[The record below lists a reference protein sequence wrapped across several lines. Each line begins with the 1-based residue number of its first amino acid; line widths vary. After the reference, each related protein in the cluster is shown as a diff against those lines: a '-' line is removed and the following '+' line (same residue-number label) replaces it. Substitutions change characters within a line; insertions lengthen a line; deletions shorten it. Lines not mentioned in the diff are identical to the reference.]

1 MSLLKG
7 LTTPQR
13 YMFTLLVCVAAVLGY
28 LLYDTTSDNIR
39 GQKLLKEANEENLDL
54 SQDIEIVKQKYD
66 RLETELKAL
75 DKRVVKISY
84 KKAPKKKRLYAAG
97 NSSKKKSKYSKS
109 KVNYKKLYFDL
120 KRKCY
125 TKTSAYKK
133 SKSKSYTKSKSNK
146 YKTKT
151 YSYKS
156 NNSTYSKPR
165 AYQR

>member
-7 LTTPQR
+7 LTKPQR
-13 YMFTLLVCVAAVLGY
+13 YLFTLLVSVVAVLGY
-28 LLYDTTSDNIR
+28 LLYDSTSDNIR
-39 GQKLLKEANEENLDL
+39 GQKLIKEIKEDNLDL

-84 KKAPKKKRLYAAG
+84 KKAPKKKKLYSAG
-97 NSSKKKSKYSKS
+97 KSSKKKSYYKNG

-120 KRKCY
+120 KKKCY
-125 TKTSAYKK
+125 SKTSAKK
-133 SKSKSYTKSKSNK
+133 QSKSKSYTKSKSNK

-156 NNSTYSKPR
+156 NSSTYSKPR

>member
-13 YMFTLLVCVAAVLGY
+13 YMFTLLACVAAVLGY

-54 SQDIEIVKQKYD
+54 SQDIEIINQKYD

-84 KKAPKKKRLYAAG
+84 KKSPKKKRLYAAG
-97 NSSKKKSKYSKS
+97 NSSKKKAKYSKS

-125 TKTSAYKK
+125 GSSKSTKYKK
-133 SKSKSYTKSKSNK
+133 SKSTSYRTPNK
-146 YKTKT
+146 TT
-151 YSYKS
+151 YKS
-156 NNSTYSKPR
+156 PR
-165 AYQR
+165 VYNR

>member
-54 SQDIEIVKQKYD
+54 SQDIEIAKQKYD

-84 KKAPKKKRLYAAG
+84 KKAPKKKRLYSAG

-120 KRKCY
+120 KKKCY
-125 TKTSAYKK
+125 GSSKSTKYKK
-133 SKSKSYTKSKSNK
+133 SKSTNYRTPGK
-146 YKTKT
+146 KT
-151 YSYKS
+151 YKS
-156 NNSTYSKPR
+156 PR
-165 AYQR
+165 VYNR

>member
-28 LLYDTTSDNIR
+28 LLYDTTADNIR

-54 SQDIEIVKQKYD
+54 SQDIEIVKEKYD
-66 RLETELKAL
+66 RLESEVKAL

-84 KKAPKKKRLYAAG
+84 KYAPKKKRLYAAG
-97 NSSKKKSKYSKS
+97 HSSKKKSKYSKS
-109 KVNYKKLYFDL
+109 RVNYKKLYFDL

-125 TKTSAYKK
+125 LKTSAYKK
-133 SKSKSYTKSKSNK
+133 SKSSNYKKTKS
-146 YKTKT
+146 T
-151 YSYKS
+151 SYKS
-156 NNSTYSKPR
+156 SSSTYSKPR
-165 AYQR
+165 VYQR

>member
-84 KKAPKKKRLYAAG
+84 KKAPKKKHLYAAG

-120 KRKCY
+120 KKKCY
-125 TKTSAYKK
+125 GSSKSTKYKK
-133 SKSKSYTKSKSNK
+133 SKSTS
-146 YKTKT
+146 YKTPNRT
-151 YSYKS
+151 TYKS
-156 NNSTYSKPR
+156 PR
-165 AYQR
+165 VYNR